1 MNLPLSAVILKGARR
16 LNQRVR
22 ASRLTIIFAAL
33 LLLITPSTGAVE
45 SIGEPSYT
53 TDDWFEYDG
62 YTEQLVA
69 SLTDHWE
76 SEDDFL
82 GVEVTEREELRVT
95 QLGSEH
101 CTILSWSGD
110 CAKAQI
116 THLVNFTVDW
126 MENTTNFENDTLNM
140 SISYTGTHWKSR
152 GTAGWEKLDATTLTV
167 TQFSGGGENNYLEH
181 EVSEVTL
188 TRRVGEFPE
197 SIRIGESWDVE
208 KSIEITGVERNRENM
223 GIWDEN
229 EYNHSTTSQV
239 LNQVIGERVI
249 YYGVASEKSHDTL
262 TVERVDLG
270 NNVTTIDCFIADG
283 FLAHTE
289 TWNNGSLELSATL
302 TDFRYYVNEPHE
314 TTSYSNWLF
323 PTIFVC
329 LLLIAVLGAGA
340 AWFGLSTIPKTR
352 LESEGEEEEDS

>member
-1 MNLPLSAVILKGARR
+1 MNLPPSAVMLKGARR

-33 LLLITPSTGAVE
+33 LFLITPSTGAVE

-69 SLTDHWE
+69 SLTEHWE

-95 QLGSEH
+95 QLGSQH

-110 CAKAQI
+110 CTKAQI

-126 MENTTNFENDTLNM
+126 MENTTNYDNDTLNM
-140 SISYTGTHWKSR
+140 SITYTGTHWKSR

-167 TQFSGGGENNYLEH
+167 TQFSGGGEDNYLEH
-181 EVSEVTL
+181 EASEVTL
-188 TRRVGEFPE
+188 TRRIGEFPE

-208 KSIEITGVERNRENM
+208 KSIEITGVERTRENR
-223 GIWDEN
+223 GLWDEN

-270 NNVTTIDCFIADG
+270 NNVTTVDCFIVDG

-289 TWNNGSLELSATL
+289 TWNNGALELSATL

-329 LLLIAVLGAGA
+329 LLLIAVLAAGA
-340 AWFGLSTIPKTR
+340 AWFGLSAIPKTR
-352 LESEGEEEEDS
+352 IEYEGEEEES